1 MAMAMAMATTM
12 APPDETPRSD
22 LRPRPGR
29 ARAFGAALV
38 ALALLAPG
46 PARAQ
51 TREELDRARVL
62 FKEGVALS
70 AANNCAAA
78 LTKFQAVANVKMT
91 AQVAFNIAECE
102 ERLGKLV
109 SALGNFRVAASMA
122 EGDAKAKDVSAQV
135 GNRIEALEARVPKLT
150 LKRGKG
156 AATAS
161 IELDGS
167 DLGTGQISGEIPV
180 DPGAHTIVAKIGGKE
195 ASHETV
201 TLADKESKTFEVT
214 VDLPPAKVEDHD
226 SGPVELGPD
235 EPQQPSPSRVPG
247 AVALGVG
254 GASIVVGAVF
264 WGLRGGTLGE
274 LEQRCGGDLSCPPS
288 AAPVADKGRL
298 YTGVAEVA
306 AGVGIAG
313 VIAGI
318 VLLVKSAPPSPPK
331 QAGARAATRTTT
343 FSLTPTAPRASL
355 GGLSIEGTF

>member
-1 MAMAMAMATTM
+1 
-12 APPDETPRSD
+12 
-22 LRPRPGR
+22 
-29 ARAFGAALV
+29 
-38 ALALLAPG
+38 
-46 PARAQ
+46 
-51 TREELDRARVL
+51 L

-91 AQVAFNIAECE
+91 AQVAFNIGECE

-122 EGDAKAKDVSAQV
+122 EGDAKAKDVSSRV
-135 GNRIEALEARVPKLT
+135 GDRLDALEARVPKLT

-167 DLGTGQISGEIPV
+167 DLGAGQLSDEIPV
-180 DPGAHTIVAKIGGKE
+180 DPGAHTVVAKIGGKE
-195 ASHETV
+195 ASRETV

-214 VDLPPAKVEDHD
+214 VDLPPAKVE
-226 SGPVELGPD
+226 VPD
-235 EPQQPSPSRVPG
+235 PRAVPNVPSPDASAEPSPSRVPG

-254 GASIVVGAVF
+254 AAGVVVGAVF

-288 AAPVADKGRL
+288 AAPIVDKGRL

-306 AGVGIAG
+306 AGVGVVGI
-313 VIAGI
+313 VVGI
-318 VLLVKSAPPSPPK
+318 VLLVKSAPPSAPK
-331 QAGARAATRTTT
+331 QAGARAASSRRAL
-343 FSLTPTAPRASL
+343 SLTPLGPGASL